1 MNSVH
6 QRFKVISHMI
16 MIMKG
21 IYSFTQKKKKRDGS
35 GTHKKERTPRLHP
48 NGEAS
53 QKRTSIC
60 IVHIPLFDS

>member
-1 MNSVH
+1 MNSAH

-21 IYSFTQKKKKRDGS
+21 IYSFTQKKKKETAVAPTKRRARHAC
-35 GTHKKERTPRLHP
+35 TRTQM
-48 NGEAS
+48 GS

>member
-1 MNSVH
+1 
-6 QRFKVISHMI
+6 

-21 IYSFTQKKKKRDGS
+21 IYSFTQKKKKETAVAPTKRRARHACTQMG
-35 GTHKKERTPRLHP
+35 
-48 NGEAS
+48 S

>member
-1 MNSVH
+1 
-6 QRFKVISHMI
+6 MI

-21 IYSFTQKKKKRDGS
+21 IYSFTPQKKKRDGS